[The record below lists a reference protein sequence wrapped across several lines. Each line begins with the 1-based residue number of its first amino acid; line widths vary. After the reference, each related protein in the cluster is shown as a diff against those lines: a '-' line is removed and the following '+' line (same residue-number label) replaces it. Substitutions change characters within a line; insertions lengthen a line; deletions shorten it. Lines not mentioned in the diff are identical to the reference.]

1 MYDFTRIRA
10 WQSAKVLFVDV
21 YEITKTFP
29 PEEQFGFVSQMRR
42 AARSVCA
49 DIAEGAG
56 YEGGLDSARFY
67 RMGFGSSNEVYSDM
81 HLTREVGI
89 LSLDGFNRLEQLI
102 VPAQKELSKLIHPPG
117 VIVFTQPSRFLH
129 QVRPPPF

>member
-1 MYDFTRIRA
+1 MYDFTKIRA
-10 WQSAKVLFVDV
+10 WQSAKTLFVDV
-21 YEITKTFP
+21 YQATKAFP

-67 RMGFGSSNEVYSDM
+67 RMGFGSSNEVYSDI
-81 HLTREVGI
+81 HLALAVDLLDQHGFDALEKSIIPVQKQ
-89 LSLDGFNRLEQLI
+89 LSRLI
-102 VPAQKELSKLIHPPG
+102 RSIDAKP
-117 VIVFTQPSRFLH
+117 R
-129 QVRPPPF
+129 RRRR